1 MRGGGRRRTS
11 TFTARE
17 AVTPLQTDRL
27 ATATSHVLA
36 LTLALEAAP
45 IDTAIA
51 KLLGGLAHDALE
63 FLEMWAEEIEAAH
76 KAGVAAKAP
85 RQK

>member
-1 MRGGGRRRTS
+1 
-11 TFTARE
+11 
-17 AVTPLQTDRL
+17 
-27 ATATSHVLA
+27 VLA